1 VRRIVPAVI
10 APSIASFREAVIKPF
25 RVGIVQCRGTPY
37 DIGRAQAQAFAAT
50 SRGRAFLR
58 RRTVARPPWFD
69 PRDDERAFAKYSPAL
84 WDEIAGLADGLGI
97 SMERAVFCFGNN
109 GLRPP
114 TGGCSAVIHPGVY
127 GRNYDYQ
134 PRNYGA
140 RFAFVQPAS
149 SLASLGASELLTGRL
164 DGMNERGLV
173 IGLHRVRTSPR
184 LPGFSCVVIVR
195 MVLDQCA
202 TTADA
207 VALLRRLPHAMAYN
221 YSLLDADGVA
231 AVVEAVPGSV
241 AARTGAWLACTN
253 HFQSPLLRPLNRR
266 AAHSQARLPPL
277 EAWAAGR
284 TGAEELFLALNRST
298 SPAFHH
304 GYQRGAGTLH
314 TMVGEP
320 ARRRLLIGIGG
331 DAAALDEDIGERSD
345 AVLRTAMLD
354 VDLAGWVAG
363 RDLPVAHLEGQLG
376 GLSQPFEWPPRRA
389 SRRSRGDATP
399 SAPRSRR
406 APP

>member
-1 VRRIVPAVI
+1 V
-10 APSIASFREAVIKPF
+10 
-25 RVGIVQCRGTPY
+25 
-37 DIGRAQAQAFAAT
+37 FAAT
-50 SRGRAFLR
+50 TRGRAFLR
-58 RRTVARPPWFD
+58 RSTVARPSWLD
-69 PRDDERAFAKYSPAL
+69 MRNAERAFARFSPAL
-84 WDEIAGLADGLGI
+84 WAEIGGLAEGLGI
-97 SMERAVFCFGNN
+97 SMEAAVYCFGNN

-114 TGGCSAVIHPGVY
+114 TGGCSAAIHATVY

-134 PRNYGA
+134 PRHYGA
-140 RFAFVQPAS
+140 RLAFVQPAG
-149 SLASLGASELLTGRL
+149 SLASAGASEMLAGRL
-164 DGMNERGLV
+164 DGMNERGLTV
-173 IGLHRVRTSPR
+173 GLHRVRTSPR

-221 YSLLDADGVA
+221 YSLLDAHGVA

-241 AARTGAWLACTN
+241 AVRTGPWLACTN

-277 EAWAAGR
+277 EAWAAAR
-284 TGAEELFLALNRST
+284 IGAEELFMALNRST

-304 GYQRGAGTLH
+304 GYRRGAGTLH

-320 ARRRLLIGIGG
+320 AKRRLLIGIGG
-331 DAAALDEDIGERSD
+331 DAAALDED
-345 AVLRTAMLD
+345 MLD
-354 VDLAGWVAG
+354 VDLAAWVAG
-363 RDLPVAHLEGQLG
+363 RNLAVDCLQGQLG
-376 GLSQPFEWPPRRA
+376 GVSHPFEWPPRRA
-389 SRRSRGDATP
+389 RKRTRLIARR